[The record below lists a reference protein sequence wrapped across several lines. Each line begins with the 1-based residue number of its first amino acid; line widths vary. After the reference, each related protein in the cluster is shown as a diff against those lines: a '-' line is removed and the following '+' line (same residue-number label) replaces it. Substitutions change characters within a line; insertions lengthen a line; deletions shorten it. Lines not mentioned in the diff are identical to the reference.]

1 MNNRYEQAL
10 KRREEARVRLA
21 PTIARMEAEGKLPKP
36 LSKEQIEMLAKLEE
50 ECGGILCGNPKDF
63 LTESEEVVWKRAN
76 PYTPLADM
84 PDNEEEN

>member
-1 MNNRYEQAL
+1 MNERYEQAL
-10 KRREEARVRLA
+10 KQREEARARLA
-21 PTIARMEAEGKLPKP
+21 PTIARMEAEGRLPKP

-50 ECGGILCGNPKDF
+50 ECGGILCGNLKDF
-63 LTESEEVVWKRAN
+63 LTENEEVVWKRAN